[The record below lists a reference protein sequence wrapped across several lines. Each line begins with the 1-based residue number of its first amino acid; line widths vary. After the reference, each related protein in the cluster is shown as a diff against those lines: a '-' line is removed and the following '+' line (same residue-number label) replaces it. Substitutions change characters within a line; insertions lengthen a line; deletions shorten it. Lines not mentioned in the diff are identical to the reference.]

1 MKYSLIKELPA
12 PVNNLTVWP
21 WTEERRKLPDK
32 TQDGR
37 EWPRISIVTPSYN
50 QGSFLEET
58 IRSVLLQGYPN
69 LEYIVIDGG
78 STDDSVKIIKKYSS
92 WLDFW
97 ISEPDKGQSNAI
109 NKGMLKCT
117 GDIFNWINADDMLY
131 PGALQAI
138 AKAWL
143 KNPAAIIAGPVI
155 NFYTNGTENQVDPNN
170 LTLENF
176 LNIKKAKEN
185 RWNWHQP
192 GTFLPLEQ
200 VKNVGGLKEDLH
212 FSMDHILMIEL
223 LQICKVTYVPEV
235 LAKFRLHK
243 NSKTET
249 IGFPRFTLER
259 VEALRDDGRSYAEV
273 TRDELKADHVNLLIT
288 CGALAIRNR
297 QYGTAS
303 KYLVKSIL
311 ISPLLV
317 FRELLKRN
325 FFRKFLRKFG
335 RRFLRVFRFGN
346 SHPIENNK

>member
-1 MKYSLIKELPA
+1 MLYPSIKEFPA
-12 PVNNLTVWP
+12 PVKNKIGWP
-21 WTEERRKLPDK
+21 WTQETKSLTEKAPDGK
-32 TQDGR
+32 A
-37 EWPRISIVTPSYN
+37 WPRIGIVTPSFN
-50 QGSFLEET
+50 QGQFIEET

-69 LEYIVIDGG
+69 LEYIIIDGG
-78 STDDSVKIIKKYSS
+78 STDGSVETIKKYSA
-92 WLDFW
+92 WLAFW

-117 GDIFNWINADDMLY
+117 GDIFNWINADDILY

-138 AKAWL
+138 AMAWL
-143 KNPAAIIAGPVI
+143 KNPGTIITGPVI
-155 NFYTNGTENQVDPNN
+155 NFYTNGTENQVNPNN

-200 VKNVGGLKEDLH
+200 VKNVGGLREDLH

-223 LQICKVTYVPEV
+223 LQTCKVNYIPEV

-243 NSKTET
+243 NSKTKT

-259 VEALRDDGRSYAEV
+259 VEALRADGRSHAEV

-297 QYGTAS
+297 QYRTAS

-311 ISPLLV
+311 VSPLLV

-325 FFRKFLRKFG
+325 FFRRFLRKFG
-335 RRFLRVFRFGN
+335 RRFLSVFRFGT